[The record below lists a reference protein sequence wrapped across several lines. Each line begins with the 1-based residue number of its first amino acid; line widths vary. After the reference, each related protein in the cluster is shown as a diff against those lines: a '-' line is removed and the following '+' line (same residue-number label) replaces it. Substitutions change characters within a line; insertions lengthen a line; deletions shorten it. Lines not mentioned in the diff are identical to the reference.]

1 MTQLKKMQSKLTI
14 VATAHNEDIH
24 NRIFVESMLNQ
35 TTKGYKSIVWH
46 NGSNV
51 FMETWIQDMNDGR
64 YEEGVSGYIQ
74 YKNSQKD
81 TGNWGTAN
89 RQQAITECDTEY
101 IIQTSIQ
108 DYWLPQA
115 MQYILNAIER
125 YNPDLIIWDSIN
137 HLVGPCKVLESKLE
151 WARIDWGNFAIKTEI
166 AKKVG
171 INHGDQYC
179 ADWLFI
185 QDVINSGLVDEKKI
199 LKIPYI
205 LTIHN

>member
-1 MTQLKKMQSKLTI
+1 MTQQKKMQSNILTL
-14 VATAHNEDIH
+14 VAPAFQEKSYNMAFVDSMFNQTKSDKWKAICIH
-24 NRIFVESMLNQ
+24 NGYPDANGDYSFKAIRINPEDNIKLKWSKEN
-35 TTKGYKSIVWH
+35 T
-46 NGSNV
+46 
-51 FMETWIQDMNDGR
+51 GR
-64 YEEGVSGYIQ
+64 YGCI
-74 YKNSQKD
+74 
-81 TGNWGTAN
+81 N

-101 IIQTSIQ
+101 ILQTSVQ
-108 DYWLPQA
+108 DYWLPNA
-115 MQYILNAIER
+115 MEYIIKAIER

-151 WARIDWGNFAIKTEI
+151 WAKIDWGNFAIRTEI

-185 QDVINSGLVDEKKI
+185 QDVLNSGLLDEKKI
-199 LKIPYI
+199 LKLPYI

>member
-1 MTQLKKMQSKLTI
+1 MQSNILTLI
-14 VATAHNEDIH
+14 APAYQEKYYNMA
-24 NRIFVESMLNQ
+24 FVDSMLNQ
-35 TTKGYKSIVWH
+35 TKQDGWDVICIH
-46 NGSNV
+46 NGPVGDGDFWSKGHRLVRSN
-51 FMETWIQDMNDGR
+51 FTFTTSLDN
-64 YEEGVSGYIQ
+64 
-74 YKNSQKD
+74 
-81 TGNWGTAN
+81 TGNWGIAN

-115 MQYILNAIER
+115 MEYILKAIER
-125 YNPDLIIWDSIN
+125 YTPDLIIWDSIN

-151 WARIDWGNFAIKTEI
+151 WARIDWGNFAIRTEI